1 MLIKLYLRKQT
12 TRHFWLIGLSLLM
25 PDMNLL
31 ILTENLHFI
40 ESKNL
45 PIHLVNFQQSYKSNL
60 VEKKYGLLNI

>member
-1 MLIKLYLRKQT
+1 
-12 TRHFWLIGLSLLM
+12 M

-60 VEKKYGLLNI
+60 VEKKYGLLNIWC